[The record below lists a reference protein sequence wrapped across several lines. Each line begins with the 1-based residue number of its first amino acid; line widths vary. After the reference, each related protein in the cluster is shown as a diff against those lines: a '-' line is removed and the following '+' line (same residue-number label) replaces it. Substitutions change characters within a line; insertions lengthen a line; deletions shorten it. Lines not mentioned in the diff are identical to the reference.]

1 MTSDS
6 FIEAIPK
13 ALQPYFNHEVT
24 DSRIIV
30 YSGPFILRYRERN
43 STLKGTISYS
53 LEGGVDLVFEGE
65 GEQLG
70 LLLFEFE
77 SPLHIST
84 PNGLAG
90 DCHLNNCIS
99 HNDGK
104 TTYRGFIK
112 HLFAQQKEC
121 LSWHWSYFNMT
132 EFIGELVARAT
143 ENHRSAKKDRLSFPC
158 KDGTKIILENTE
170 KRTNSGEISRY
181 HISNHCVLIPANGE
195 SIDFNSA
202 RKYIEAFSHFI
213 GFVVG
218 RYHSPI
224 LIEGI
229 DDKDQHFSYLF
240 SGYDKSRIGV
250 NSWLPFPNDTDIESL
265 WPIFE
270 EIWNGSDADQADIL
284 STALHWYQEANINSG
299 KAEGALIM
307 AITGVQMMWNVILSE
322 EELKGKDHLQ
332 NLLKRMKYKPSFD
345 PKSIIDTRNQLV
357 HYNKDNRTK
366 YNTLTR
372 EQKHMCLNN
381 ALSVLE
387 LAILYWLGYQ
397 GRYADRT
404 DANRWRGASTKKVPW
419 ADVPDDEES

>member
-6 FIEAIPK
+6 FFEAIPK
-13 ALQPYFNHEVT
+13 ALQPYCDYEIT
-24 DSRIIV
+24 DSRILV
-30 YSGPFILRYRERN
+30 YSGPFSLNY
-43 STLKGTISYS
+43 KGMNAIIEGEIYYS
-53 LEGGVDLVFEGE
+53 LFGDLELVFEGK
-65 GEQLG
+65 GERLD
-70 LLLFEFE
+70 LSWFE
-77 SPLHIST
+77 SDGDIHIST
-84 PNGLAG
+84 PSGLAG
-90 DCHLNNCIS
+90 ECILNSCVS
-99 HNDGK
+99 CNDGK
-104 TTYRGFIK
+104 TTYRGLIQ

-121 LSWHWSYFNMT
+121 SQWHWSYLNMT
-132 EFIGELVARAT
+132 AFIGELVARVT
-143 ENHRSAKKDRLSFPC
+143 EDHRSAMKDRLSFPC

-170 KRTNSGEISRY
+170 KRTNSSEISRY

-202 RKYIEAFSHFI
+202 RKYIVAFSHFI

-240 SGYDKSRIGV
+240 SGYDKSRTGV

-265 WPIFE
+265 WPVFE
-270 EIWNGSDADQADIL
+270 EIWNGNDTDQADIL
-284 STALHWYQEANINSG
+284 STALHWYQEANMNSG

-307 AITGVQMMWNVILSE
+307 AMTGIQMMWNVILRE

-332 NLLKRMKYKPSFD
+332 KLLKRIGYNPTFD
-345 PKSIIDTRNQLV
+345 PKNLINTRNQLV
-357 HYNKDNRTK
+357 HYNKENRIK
-366 YNTLTR
+366 YNSLTR
-372 EQKHMCLNN
+372 EQKLLCLEN
-381 ALSVLE
+381 ALNVLE

-404 DANRWRGASTKKVPW
+404 DANRWSGASTKIVPW
-419 ADVPDDEES
+419 ADVPDEEES